1 VRSITSGLRQAAS
14 KVAKSERGRE
24 LAELQR
30 KQAAE
35 MTAHKKRVQEQEDAF
50 TAAAKLRSL
59 KDAQKAYKRIQSACS
74 TSPLGGTLEGRRM
87 KALALYLQADHFVRA
102 YRSGSGLRRSAAE
115 QGLRKAVKM
124 ANEAVET
131 LKDDDNYA
139 GSWGSSLSA
148 AALRR
153 AIGIHGAFYERYMR
167 FKKESR
173 EPKRF
178 QEMATK
184 AQKSAMELYDELGRN
199 FSNATTDDGRYTM
212 DATHDDV
219 QRMFHKSLPPVIR

>member
-1 VRSITSGLRQAAS
+1 
-14 KVAKSERGRE
+14 
-24 LAELQR
+24 
-30 KQAAE
+30 
-35 MTAHKKRVQEQEDAF
+35 
-50 TAAAKLRSL
+50 
-59 KDAQKAYKRIQSACS
+59 
-74 TSPLGGTLEGRRM
+74 
-87 KALALYLQADHFVRA
+87 
-102 YRSGSGLRRSAAE
+102 
-115 QGLRKAVKM
+115 
-124 ANEAVET
+124 
-131 LKDDDNYA
+131 
-139 GSWGSSLSA
+139 
-148 AALRR
+148 
-153 AIGIHGAFYERYMR
+153 MR